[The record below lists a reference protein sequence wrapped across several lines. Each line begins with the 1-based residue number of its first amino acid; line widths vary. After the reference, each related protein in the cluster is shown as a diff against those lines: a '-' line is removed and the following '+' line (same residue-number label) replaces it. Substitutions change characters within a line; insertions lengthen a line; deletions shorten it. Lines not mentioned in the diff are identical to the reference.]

1 MKRRWL
7 AVAGLTLLMGFSGVQ
22 AAHAQF
28 TFRSLEE
35 EKRIGAETHPKVLEE
50 FGGAYDDP
58 QIGAYFATI
67 AGRLAANS
75 DNPQIGYTFTLLNS
89 PVLNAFA
96 LPGGYVYITRMIVA
110 LANDEAEVAGV
121 IGHEIG
127 HVTARHGAQ
136 RETQGIFAGIGS
148 VIAGIGGA
156 ILGVPE
162 LGQIGQVVGAAYVSK
177 YSRDQEFEADSIG
190 VRILSRTGYD
200 PYAMSNFLASMG
212 AFTDLDTRRL
222 GGQPRGA
229 SLFDSHPRAPDRVV
243 QAIRQA
249 GIQANGAPT
258 VRNREEY
265 LRRIDGMLYGDDP
278 REGLVKGRTFIH
290 PDLRI
295 TFTVP
300 ERFNLVNQPAAVVAQ
315 GPGGAGIKFDLER
328 DRNRAAADPYTYIE
342 RIWTNDGQTRGLE
355 RIDINGFPAATG
367 TRQARTRSGQN
378 VDVRLIAIQGGGGML
393 YRFLFV
399 TPAAETRNLELGLR
413 QTAYSFRGISAQ
425 EAAQVRPLRIRVHR
439 VRSGETEENLARYM
453 PDNGF
458 ALEHFRIL
466 NAVSPERPLRPGQLV
481 KLVTE

>member
-1 MKRRWL
+1 MRSWFFAMGL
-7 AVAGLTLLMGFSGVQ
+7 ALALGFSGVQ
-22 AAHAQF
+22 VAEAQF

-35 EKRIGAETHPKVLEE
+35 EKQIGAETHPKVLEE
-50 FGGAYDDP
+50 FGGAYPDP
-58 QIGAYFATI
+58 QIGAYFASV

-75 DNPQIGYTFTLLNS
+75 DNPQVGYTFTLLNS

-121 IGHEIG
+121 IAHEIG

-212 AFTDLDTRRL
+212 AYTDLDTRRL

-229 SLFDSHPRAPDRVV
+229 GLFDSHPRAPDRVV

-249 GIQANGAPT
+249 GVQGGAAPT

-265 LRRIDGMLYGDDP
+265 LRHIDGILYGDDP
-278 REGLVKGRTFIH
+278 REGLVKGKTFIH
-290 PDLRI
+290 PELRF

-300 ERFNLVNQPAAVVAQ
+300 DQFTLVNQPAAVVAQ
-315 GPGGAGIKFDLER
+315 GPGGSGIKFDLER

-355 RIDINGFPAATG
+355 RIDINGLPAATG

-378 VDVRLIAIQGGGGML
+378 VDVRLIAIQAGSGML
-393 YRFLFV
+393 YRFLFI
-399 TPAAETRNLELGLR
+399 TPAAETRNLELPLR
-413 QTAYSFRGISAQ
+413 QTAYSFRPISAQ
-425 EAAQVRPLRIRVHR
+425 EAAQVRPLRIRIHR
-439 VRSGETEENLARYM
+439 VRSGETEESLARFM
-453 PDNGF
+453 PNDGF
-458 ALEHFRIL
+458 GLEHFRVINGL
-466 NAVSPERPLRPGQLV
+466 PAGQPLRPGQLV
-481 KLVTE
+481 KLVRE